1 MGTAVVSELD
11 MLVVEDEGFQREM
24 LRDLLTR
31 EGHRVTEAESGEKA
45 LQLLE
50 SSLFDL
56 ILLDFRMPGMNGLEL
71 LRQIKRINPEIEV
84 VIMTAYG
91 TIETAVEAMKAGARD
106 YLTKPIDFE
115 ELCILIERVA
125 EHRTL
130 VRENRMLRR
139 ELKAKGVSADAIRY
153 HSRKMAELVNLAGR
167 VAPSQATV
175 LIRGE
180 TGTGKELFARLLH
193 HLSPRAERP
202 FVVVN
207 CAAIP
212 ETLLESDFFGH
223 EKGAFTG
230 AVQRRIGR
238 FEQADGGTLFLDEIG
253 ELTPAVQVKLLRF
266 LQERE
271 FERVGGERTL
281 KADVRI
287 ISATHQDL
295 EAGVKA
301 GTFRED
307 LFYRIN
313 VVTMA
318 IPPLRERREDI
329 PLLIDHFVVR
339 FAREN
344 HKKIDG
350 ISREA
355 RDLLIRYDY
364 PGNVRELENIMERA
378 VVICRGSVVL
388 RDDLPFADLLRE
400 REAAPPG
407 PDGSLNDALEALERR
422 MLQEALA
429 QAAFNQSQA
438 ARLLGLN
445 ERMLRYKLR
454 KYGLK

>member
-1 MGTAVVSELD
+1 MSQSDILI
-11 MLVVEDEGFQREM
+11 VEDEVFQREM
-24 LRDLLTR
+24 LRDFLSK

-50 SSLFDL
+50 NSLFDL
-56 ILLDFRMPGMNGLEL
+56 VLLDFRMPGMNGLEL
-71 LRQIKRINPEIEV
+71 LREIKRINPEIET

-106 YLTKPIDFE
+106 YLTKPIDFD
-115 ELCILIERVA
+115 ELCILIDRVA

-130 VRENRMLRR
+130 VQENRMLRE
-139 ELKAKGVSADAIRY
+139 ELMAKGVPADAIRY
-153 HSRKMAELVNLAGR
+153 QSRKMAELVNLAGR

-180 TGTGKELFARLLH
+180 TGTGKELLARLVH

-202 FVVVN
+202 LITIN

-212 ETLLESDFFGH
+212 ETLLESELFGH

-230 AVQRRIGR
+230 ASQRRIGR

-287 ISATHQDL
+287 ISATHQEL
-295 EAGVKA
+295 EAGVKE
-301 GTFRED
+301 GNFRED

-313 VVTMA
+313 VVTMT

-329 PLLIDHFVVR
+329 PILIDYFGER

-344 HKKIDG
+344 HKQIDG
-350 ISREA
+350 VSREA

-378 VVICRGSVVL
+378 VVIARGPAIT
-388 RDDLPFADLLRE
+388 REDLPFPDAPCGFEADP
-400 REAAPPG
+400 EAAG
-407 PDGSLNDALEALERR
+407 GCLNEALAALERR

>member
-11 MLVVEDEGFQREM
+11 MLVVEDEAFQREM
-24 LRDLLTR
+24 LRDFLTR
-31 EGHRVTEAESGEKA
+31 EGHRVTKAESGEKA

-56 ILLDFRMPGMNGLEL
+56 ILLDFRMPGMNGLDL
-71 LRQIKRINPEIEV
+71 LRQIKLINPEIEV

-212 ETLLESDFFGH
+212 ETLLESEFFGH

-301 GTFRED
+301 GSFRED

-313 VVTMA
+313 VVTMV

-355 RDLLIRYDY
+355 RDLLIRYEY

-400 REAAPPG
+400 PEAALPG
-407 PDGSLNDALEALERR
+407 LDGSLNAALEALERR
-422 MLQEALA
+422 MLQEALT

>member
-115 ELCILIERVA
+115 ELCILIVRVA

-153 HSRKMAELVNLAGR
+153 HSQKMAELVNLAGR

-329 PLLIDHFVVR
+329 PLLIDHFVER

-407 PDGSLNDALEALERR
+407 LDGSLNAALETLERR
-422 MLQEALA
+422 MLQEALT

>member
-11 MLVVEDEGFQREM
+11 MLVVEDEAFQREM

-31 EGHRVTEAESGEKA
+31 EGHRVTEAESGAKA
-45 LQLLE
+45 LELLE
-50 SSLFDL
+50 NSLFDL
-56 ILLDFRMPGMNGLEL
+56 VLLDFRMPGMNGLEL

-84 VIMTAYG
+84 VTMTAYG

-212 ETLLESDFFGH
+212 ETLLESEFFGH

-301 GTFRED
+301 GSFRED

-313 VVTMA
+313 VVTMV

-329 PLLIDHFVVR
+329 PILIDHFVAR

-344 HKKIDG
+344 HKQIDG

-355 RDLLIRYDY
+355 RDPLIRYDY

-388 RDDLPFADLLRE
+388 RDDLPFADAPCE
-400 REAAPPG
+400 PEVDPEAAG
-407 PDGSLNDALEALERR
+407 GSLNEALAALERR
-422 MLQEALA
+422 MLQEALT

>member
-1 MGTAVVSELD
+1 MGTAVVSELG
-11 MLVVEDEGFQREM
+11 MLVVEDEAFQREM

-91 TIETAVEAMKAGARD
+91 SIETAVEAMKAGARD

-115 ELCILIERVA
+115 ELCFLIERVA

-139 ELKAKGVSADAIRY
+139 ELKARGVSADAIRY

-212 ETLLESDFFGH
+212 ETLLESEFFGH

-295 EAGVKA
+295 ETGVKA
-301 GTFRED
+301 GSFRED

-400 REAAPPG
+400 PEAAPPG
-407 PDGSLNDALEALERR
+407 PDGSLNAALEALERR
-422 MLQEALA
+422 MLQEALT

>member
-11 MLVVEDEGFQREM
+11 MLVVEDEAFQREM

-31 EGHRVTEAESGEKA
+31 EGHRVAEAESGEKA

-153 HSRKMAELVNLAGR
+153 HSQKMAELVNLAGR

>member
-1 MGTAVVSELD
+1 
-11 MLVVEDEGFQREM
+11 
-24 LRDLLTR
+24 
-31 EGHRVTEAESGEKA
+31 
-45 LQLLE
+45 
-50 SSLFDL
+50 
-56 ILLDFRMPGMNGLEL
+56 
-71 LRQIKRINPEIEV
+71 
-84 VIMTAYG
+84 
-91 TIETAVEAMKAGARD
+91 
-106 YLTKPIDFE
+106 
-115 ELCILIERVA
+115 
-125 EHRTL
+125 
-130 VRENRMLRR
+130 
-139 ELKAKGVSADAIRY
+139 
-153 HSRKMAELVNLAGR
+153 MAELVNLAGR

-212 ETLLESDFFGH
+212 ETLLESEFFGH

-295 EAGVKA
+295 ETGVKA
-301 GTFRED
+301 GSFRED

-388 RDDLPFADLLRE
+388 RNDLPFADLLRE
-400 REAAPPG
+400 PEAAPPG
-407 PDGSLNDALEALERR
+407 PDGSLNAALEALERR
-422 MLQEALA
+422 MLQEALT

>member
-11 MLVVEDEGFQREM
+11 MLVVEDEAFQREM

-91 TIETAVEAMKAGARD
+91 SIETAVEAMKAGARD

-115 ELCILIERVA
+115 ELCFLIERVA

-139 ELKAKGVSADAIRY
+139 ELKARGVSADAIRY

-212 ETLLESDFFGH
+212 ETLLESEFFGH

-295 EAGVKA
+295 ETGVKA
-301 GTFRED
+301 GSFRED

-388 RDDLPFADLLRE
+388 RNDLPFADLLRE
-400 REAAPPG
+400 PEAAPPG
-407 PDGSLNDALEALERR
+407 PDGSLNAALEALERR
-422 MLQEALA
+422 MLQEALT

>member
-11 MLVVEDEGFQREM
+11 MLVVEDEAFQREM

-56 ILLDFRMPGMNGLEL
+56 ILLDFRMPGMNGLDL
-71 LRQIKRINPEIEV
+71 LRQIKLINPEIEV

-115 ELCILIERVA
+115 ALCILIERVA

-407 PDGSLNDALEALERR
+407 PDGSLNAALETLERR

>member
-1 MGTAVVSELD
+1 VRDLEILI
-11 MLVVEDEGFQREM
+11 VEDEAFQRQM
-24 LRDLLTR
+24 LRDFLIK
-31 EGHRVTEAESGEKA
+31 EGHRVSEAESGEMA
-45 LQLLE
+45 VQLLGK
-50 SSLFDL
+50 SSFDL
-56 ILLDFRMPGMNGLEL
+56 VLLDYRMSGMDGLEV
-71 LRQIKRINPEIEV
+71 LREVRRINPEIEV

-91 TIETAVEAMKAGARD
+91 SIETAVGAMKAGARD
-106 YLTKPIDFE
+106 YLTKPIDFD
-115 ELCILIERVA
+115 ELCILIDRVA
-125 EHRTL
+125 EHRNL
-130 VRENRMLRR
+130 VRENQILRE
-139 ELKAKGVSADAIRY
+139 ELTAKGIAPDAIRFQ
-153 HSRKMAELVNLAGR
+153 SQPMAELVNLAGR

-180 TGTGKELFARLLH
+180 TGTGKELFARLVH
-193 HLSPRAERP
+193 NLSPRAQKP
-202 FVVVN
+202 LVTVN

-212 ETLLESDFFGH
+212 ETLLESELFGH

-253 ELTPAVQVKLLRF
+253 ELSLPVQVKLLRF

-307 LFYRIN
+307 LFYRVN
-313 VVTMA
+313 VVTMT

-329 PLLIDHFVVR
+329 PLLVDHFVER

-344 HKKIDG
+344 HKRIDG
-350 ISREA
+350 VSREA
-355 RDLLIRYDY
+355 RDLLIRYEY
-364 PGNVRELENIMERA
+364 PGNVRELENIVERA
-378 VVICRGSVVL
+378 VVISRGSVISTE
-388 RDDLPFADLLRE
+388 DLPFQE
-400 REAAPPG
+400 PPCEPEAEPEAPG
-407 PDGSLNDALEALERR
+407 GTLNDALEALERR
-422 MLQEALA
+422 MLQDALE
-429 QAAFNQSQA
+429 QAGSNQSQA

-445 ERMLRYKLR
+445 ERMLRYKLK